1 MDMLIVG
8 MRGKGNVAVT
18 GCTDEEY
25 RTHFALWSFMASP
38 LIIGCD
44 VRNIDEESLKILK
57 NKDIIRINQDPDGRL
72 PLSLGGPAPFAFIGK
87 NGYSLSRLLSDGS
100 VAIGMFNMDDDT
112 EISFQFSLYDV
123 GLDKE
128 HWGRTVLKELYTGE
142 EIRPECGFVYA
153 GVKPHCCKIW
163 RLTLE

>member
-1 MDMLIVG
+1 M
-8 MRGKGNVAVT
+8 
-18 GCTDEEY
+18 
-25 RTHFALWSFMASP
+25 
-38 LIIGCD
+38 
-44 VRNIDEESLKILK
+44 RNIDEESLKILK

-163 RLTLE
+163 RLTVE